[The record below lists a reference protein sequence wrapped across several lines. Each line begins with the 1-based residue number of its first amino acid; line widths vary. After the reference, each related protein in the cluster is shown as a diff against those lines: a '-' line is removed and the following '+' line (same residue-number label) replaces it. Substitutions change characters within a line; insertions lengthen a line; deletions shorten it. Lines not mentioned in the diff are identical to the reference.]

1 MSYSIAPISF
11 LSGVNQ
17 DPDETNQNTRHI
29 IDGDNIRFYRGGV
42 QKIGGHASEV
52 VDTAIQGCPRS
63 MLSFTDANDNTW
75 TVIGTHLKLY
85 AKQGS
90 SVTNITPLNTVAA
103 ATLGAD
109 PLALESGDKTMTVT
123 YTAHGLAVGDRIAF
137 SGATHGTAG
146 FADAN
151 INIEH
156 IVSTVPTADTFT
168 VEIPTA
174 APATDATE
182 GGASV
187 EIFKEITAGEKD
199 AVNATGPWIG
209 TPWTGIPYNIQT
221 DLTQFV
227 QPRIW
232 WQDSYGDTWVGGTG
246 NNGKCYQWDGD
257 TSAAPVAIANAPNA
271 DWGWI
276 EDAKLVTLL
285 GNRIKNSDTGDLT
298 NWTAGPASSAYEDDK
313 EDATKL
319 IGRAFANGEN
329 LIFADENKIFR
340 LRWVGGTVK
349 WIWELVS
356 DTVGITGP
364 MGSIAVGGIIY
375 IFSREGLFFY
385 NGGILSPLPDNTL
398 IRSMFDNINIDQRYK
413 CFVWFNQKYNELWF
427 HYPVSIENDKCTIF
441 SITEGHY
448 TPRTI
453 DRTASDSE
461 GQISQFPTLADSD
474 GIIYQHEVGFDD
486 DGSAMRSYFQ
496 VAYATIGMGKN
507 LTFVEGMEPDL
518 VQTGN
523 VTIALRG
530 KERATESEATLE
542 SFTFAENGGKIDCAH
557 ETRWRSWYFEINTV
571 GGFFRSG
578 GIREFVSQGGEF

>member
-1 MSYSIAPISF
+1 MSYSVAPIQF
-11 LSGVNQ
+11 LSGVNPE
-17 DPDETNQNTRHI
+17 PDETNQNTRHI

-42 QKIGGHASEV
+42 QKIGGHAAEV
-52 VDTAIQGCPRS
+52 VDTTIQGCPRS
-63 MLSFTDANDNTW
+63 IFSFTDANDNTW

-103 ATLGAD
+103 ATLATD
-109 PLALESGDKTMTVT
+109 PLALVSGDKTMTVT

-137 SGATHGTAG
+137 SGATHGTAN
-146 FADAN
+146 FADDY

-156 IVSTVPTADTFT
+156 IVDTVPTDDSFT
-168 VEIPTA
+168 VELA
-174 APATDATE
+174 AVAPATDATE
-182 GGASV
+182 GGVSV
-187 EIFKEITAGEKD
+187 QIFKEITAGEKD
-199 AVNATGPWIG
+199 AINATGPWIG

-257 TSAAPVAIANAPNA
+257 TATAPAAITNAPNA

-285 GNRIKNSDTGDLT
+285 GNRVKNSDAGDLT
-298 NWTAGPASSAYEDDK
+298 NWTAGASSSAYEDDK

-340 LRWVGGTVK
+340 MRWVGGTVK
-349 WIWELVS
+349 WLWELVS

-427 HYPVSIENDKCTIF
+427 HYPVSIENDNCVIF
-441 SITEGHY
+441 SITEGHF
-448 TPRTI
+448 TPRVI
-453 DRTASDSE
+453 ERTAADSE
-461 GQISQFPTLADSD
+461 GQISQYPTLTDSD

-486 DGSAMRSYFQ
+486 DGSAMSSYFQ
-496 VAYATIGMGKN
+496 VSYATIGMGKN

-518 VQTGN
+518 IQTGD
-523 VTIALRG
+523 ISIQLRG
-530 KERATESEATLE
+530 KERASESESTLE
-542 SFTFAENGGKIDCAH
+542 SFTFSENGGKIDCAH
-557 ETRWRSWYFEINTV
+557 ETRWRSWYFESNAV

-578 GIREFVSQGGEF
+578 GMREFISQGGEF